1 MIVRIVKLTFRP
13 DSVDDF
19 VGIFNGYKARI
30 ASVPGCKKLYLY
42 RDSKLENVYFTYS
55 EWESEE
61 AIEAYRNSELFEQV
75 WGRAKTYFC
84 GKPEA
89 WSLLGV

>member
-30 ASVPGCKKLYLY
+30 ASAPGCKKLYLY
-42 RDSKLENVYFTYS
+42 RDSKHENVFFTYS

-75 WGRAKTYFC
+75 WGRAKMYFS

-89 WSLLGV
+89 WSLVGV